1 MRKKLLI
8 EDYKLYI
15 VVIAFLITIVFIYLN
30 YKEGLFLLSLL
41 LFCLYCYELMSHN
54 KKQWTKYVENL
65 SKDVDIAT
73 RHAVEK
79 MPMPIVLIDNSGKMI
94 WYNSKFLELAADN
107 KIINRDIRDIIP
119 YMKLEDLDMDSN
131 EEIELKFKEKT
142 YGVNYSIL
150 DLSQSV
156 DKSEYMIM
164 LYFIDKTENIILR
177 DIYEEEKL
185 NIGFIYIDNYE
196 DLMEK
201 TDEDNRSMLLVE
213 VDKKLNKLSESIN
226 SIIKKTDR
234 NKYLLV
240 FENKN
245 LNLVQKFDILDE
257 IRNIK
262 LGNTIPVTLSMG
274 IGIGGESL
282 RETYK
287 FAKAAMDIALG
298 RGGDQAVIKDN
309 DKLSFYGGNIQT
321 IEKRSKVRARVI
333 SYALKQ
339 LIDQSKTIF
348 IMGHKVGDM
357 DSFGASI
364 GIYRIVKNRGK
375 KCFIVLNSI
384 NSSIENIYDALEREQ
399 PDYID
404 DIITYDKAKNMSFK
418 SSICIVVDTHI
429 PKQTEAPGMLE
440 KVDKVIVIDHHRR
453 GESFIEE
460 PVLSYVEPYASST
473 CELITEMLYY
483 IEEDAEITKFDAKA
497 LLAGIAVDT
506 KNFAVNTGVRTF
518 EAASFLKERGV
529 DTLEVRKLFQ
539 NDLNDF
545 RNKGEIIKN
554 ITMFGDGI
562 AISKLERDVDTG
574 IMIAAQVSDEILNIK
589 DIKAAFVL
597 VISGDDIH
605 ISGRSTEK
613 INVQR
618 ILEKLGGGG
627 HMTVAGARV
636 SDSNIDEVEEMLKSA
651 ITEYLEEGE
660 EK

>member
-1 MRKKLLI
+1 MRKKQSAV
-8 EDYKLYI
+8 DYKFYTF
-15 VVIAFLITIVFIYLN
+15 VIAFLIIIVFIYIK
-30 YKEGLFLLSLL
+30 YREGLLLLSLL
-41 LFCLYCYELMSHN
+41 LFSLYCYELLSHRR
-54 KKQWTKYVENL
+54 KQWTNYVENL

-73 RHAVEK
+73 HHAVEK
-79 MPMPIVLIDNSGKMI
+79 MPTPIVLIDNMGKMI
-94 WYNSKFLELAADN
+94 WYNSKFLELADDK
-107 KIINRDIRDIIP
+107 KIINSDIREIIP
-119 YMKLEDLDMDSN
+119 
-131 EEIELKFKEKT
+131 EIEIENINLDSTDEIQ
-142 YGVNYSIL
+142 VNYKDKIYTVSYSIL
-150 DLSQSV
+150 DLSEIEDS
-156 DKSEYMIM
+156 SEYMIM
-164 LYFIDKTENIILR
+164 LYFTDDTKEIRLTEM
-177 DIYEEEKL
+177 YEQEKVS
-185 NIGFIYIDNYE
+185 IGIIYIDNYE
-196 DLMEK
+196 DLMEE
-201 TDEDNRSMLLVE
+201 TEEVDRSILLVE
-213 VDKKLNKLSESIN
+213 VDKKLNRLSESID

-234 NKYLLV
+234 NKYMLV

-245 LNLVQKFDILDE
+245 LDLLEKFEILDE
-257 IRNIK
+257 IRSIE

-309 DKLSFYGGNIQT
+309 DKLSFYGGSIQT

-348 IMGHKVGDM
+348 IMGHTVGDM

-375 KCFIVLNSI
+375 KCFIVLNSL
-384 NSSIENIYDALEREQ
+384 NSSIENIYDALVIEQ
-399 PDYID
+399 PYYLD

-429 PKQTEAPGMLE
+429 PKQTEAPGLLE
-440 KVDKVIVIDHHRR
+440 KAEKVIVIDHHRR
-453 GESFIEE
+453 GESFIED

-473 CELITEMLYY
+473 CELITEILYY

-518 EAASFLKERGV
+518 EAASFLRKRGA

-539 NDLNDF
+539 NDLMEYK
-545 RNKGEIIKN
+545 NKGEIIKN
-554 ITMFGDGI
+554 ISVFEDSI
-562 AISKLERDVDTG
+562 AISKLDRDVDTG

-589 DIKAAFVL
+589 GIKAAFVL
-597 VISGDDIH
+597 VVSRDAIH

-613 INVQR
+613 VNVQR

-636 SDSNIDEVEEMLKSA
+636 TGATIDEVEIMLEKA
-651 ITEYLEEGE
+651 IKEYLEEGE
-660 EK
+660 DK